1 MKKKSLTQY
10 PASYQLALK
19 QESFVQTDKKVQR
32 AEISIGIN
40 IRVVNTERHWK
51 PISKILKAT

>member
-1 MKKKSLTQY
+1 MKKKRLQHY
-10 PASYQLALK
+10 PASYQLALD
-19 QESFVQTDKKVQR
+19 QESFVQTERKVQR
-32 AEISIGIN
+32 AEISIGAN